1 MHRLHSTV
9 EVGGTQTNRRLVVR
23 KKAPKLAPDIPALSY
38 ISRMNQVLAF
48 IRLLRLHNLVIV
60 FLTQFVPYWF
70 ALRPAILRANGIPVL
85 TARTFGLISAATVL
99 TTLAGYVLNDYYDRD
114 IDAINKPGRRFWGQY
129 LPAPMALTVYSALVI
144 VVHGLAF
151 LIDRELRPSNHWP
164 LWVFPAVSFL
174 LFLYAWQLKCT
185 AVIGNFLVSFLCGVV
200 PVIMLLPEER
210 PVWLTSFIQPEEV
223 HKAVALVW
231 LYGIFAFFTNLLR
244 EQVKDLED
252 FQGDSACGCATLA
265 VLKGPRFARKPAG
278 FTALVVTALIGGLLY
293 FWQQTGAPDWQ
304 IVAGAML
311 LLLPALFSTVAIY
324 RAQVKKDFSRA
335 SMLIKIIM
343 FAGVFL
349 LLRSWPGNPLEVVE
363 SFKSYITERH

>member
-1 MHRLHSTV
+1 MEGNLFW
-9 EVGGTQTNRRLVVR
+9 
-23 KKAPKLAPDIPALSY
+23 KKEDKLALHFLPLLY

-48 IRLLRLHNLVIV
+48 VRLLRLPNLVIV
-60 FLTQFVPYWF
+60 FLTQLVPYWF
-70 ALRPAILRANGIPVL
+70 ALRPAILQANGIPVL
-85 TARTFGLISAATVL
+85 SARTFGLITMATIL

-114 IDAINKPGRRFWGQY
+114 IDAINKPGRRFWGLF
-129 LPAPMALTVYSALVI
+129 LPAPMALTVYSGLVI

-151 LIDRELRPSNHWP
+151 LIDRELRPPNHWP

-210 PVWLTSFIQPEEV
+210 QIWLTSFIQPDAV
-223 HKAVALVW
+223 HQAVALVW
-231 LYGIFAFFTNLLR
+231 LYGIFAFLTNLLR

-265 VLKGPRFARKPAG
+265 VLKGSRFAKKPAG
-278 FTALVVTALIGGLLY
+278 FTGVLVSTLIGGLLY
-293 FWQQTGAPDWQ
+293 FWQQTGAPEWQ
-304 IVAGAML
+304 IIAGAFLM
-311 LLLPALFSTVAIY
+311 LLPALFATIGIY

-335 SMLIKIIM
+335 SILIKIIM

-349 LLRSWPGNPLEVVE
+349 LLRSWPSDPMEVVD
-363 SFKSYITERH
+363 SFKAYVTGR